1 MALAFYMAPRLGVF
15 TLLRFFD
22 GLCERI
28 YMMFSIAY
36 QLLQR
41 LFLLVARIIFVRV
54 LAAIEILLAPISW
67 YSRVNP
73 LHI

>member
-1 MALAFYMAPRLGVF
+1 MAPRLGVF

-28 YMMFSIAY
+28 YMMFSSAC

-41 LFLLVARIIFVRV
+41 LFLLVVRSGFMRI
-54 LAAIEILLAPISW
+54 LATIEMLLASISW
-67 YSRVNP
+67 FSGVNP
-73 LHI
+73 LHF

>member
-1 MALAFYMAPRLGVF
+1 MASRLGFFYIV

-28 YMMFSIAY
+28 YMMFSIAC

-41 LFLLVARIIFVRV
+41 LLLLVARSIFVRILV
-54 LAAIEILLAPISW
+54 SIEMLLAPISW
-67 YSRVNP
+67 YPGVNS
-73 LHI
+73 LHF

>member
-1 MALAFYMAPRLGVF
+1 MAPRLGFF

-41 LFLLVARIIFVRV
+41 LFLRVARSIFVRILV
-54 LAAIEILLAPISW
+54 SIEMLLALISW
-67 YSRVNP
+67 YCGVNS
-73 LHI
+73 LHF

>member
-1 MALAFYMAPRLGVF
+1 MAPRLGVF

-28 YMMFSIAY
+28 YMMFSSACP
-36 QLLQR
+36 LLQW
-41 LFLLVARIIFVRV
+41 LFLLVARSIFVRI
-54 LAAIEILLAPISW
+54 LAAIEMLFAPISW
-67 YSRVNP
+67 CFRLNI

>member
-1 MALAFYMAPRLGVF
+1 MAPRLGFF

-28 YMMFSIAY
+28 YMMFSIAC

-41 LFLLVARIIFVRV
+41 LFLLVARSIFVRILV
-54 LAAIEILLAPISW
+54 SIEMLLAPISW
-67 YSRVNP
+67 YPGVNS
-73 LHI
+73 LHF

>member
-1 MALAFYMAPRLGVF
+1 
-15 TLLRFFD
+15 
-22 GLCERI
+22 
-28 YMMFSIAY
+28 MMFSIAY

-54 LAAIEILLAPISW
+54 LPAIEILLAPISW

>member
-1 MALAFYMAPRLGVF
+1 MAPRLGFF

-28 YMMFSIAY
+28 YMMFSIVY

-41 LFLLVARIIFVRV
+41 LFLLVARSIFVRILV
-54 LAAIEILLAPISW
+54 SIEMLLAPISW
-67 YSRVNP
+67 CPRVNS
-73 LHI
+73 LQF

>member
-1 MALAFYMAPRLGVF
+1 MAPRFGVF

-28 YMMFSIAY
+28 YMMFSIAC

-41 LFLLVARIIFVRV
+41 FFGLVARSDFVRI
-54 LAAIEILLAPISW
+54 LASIELFLASISW
-67 YSRVNP
+67 CFSVKT